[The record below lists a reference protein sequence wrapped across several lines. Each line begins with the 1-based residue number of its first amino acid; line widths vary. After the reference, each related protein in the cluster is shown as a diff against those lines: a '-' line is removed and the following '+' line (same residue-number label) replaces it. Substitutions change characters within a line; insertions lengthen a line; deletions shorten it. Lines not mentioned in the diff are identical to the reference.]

1 MKHISAAG
9 DHTDSAAPST
19 PDNSTQPASTPGN
32 VAQPVASTSGEA
44 DVTQHAATSG
54 GDAGGAAAPGG
65 DVKVERTPNP
75 MGTQPIGKLIA
86 QFSIPTIVMMVF
98 NSLYNIID
106 TAFLQIA
113 VPITGA
119 AVTQLAFPVQ
129 TILMGFSM
137 LGGIGGNAMA
147 AIELGRGN
155 RAKVGKILGNTAVLL
170 FGIAVVVGICSVL
183 FADPLLTALGA
194 SAELWEPAKSF
205 ITIICVGFAFQSLG
219 MGLNNFL
226 RTAGRPNLSLGCSVL
241 GTVACIV
248 LNYVFVIVMGLG
260 VAGSAYAT
268 VIGQAAGMVPVMAF
282 FLLYKGEGFKLQ
294 ARNCIP
300 DVRLIVDICALGLAS
315 FAIQVAQTAVT
326 IVMNHVIG
334 IWGAQD
340 PMGFETALSTISIA
354 WKVLSM
360 AYMPIIGI
368 TSGVQPLLGFN
379 VGAQLWSRV
388 LKLYKWACIDCFLV
402 AAAFQLVFWVMPQAP
417 LALFSVRA
425 DLMPF
430 ACDTIRMFSFWL
442 GPVGFQIMASSYF
455 QSSGQPMKATIL
467 ELTRQFLFL
476 IPLYILMPGFAV
488 SVLGMSGLDGVRLA
502 PPISDI
508 LAFVVTVAFFTIEWR
523 KLKRLES
530 SSSSLSASIGHQA

>member
-1 MKHISAAG
+1 MNQETPSAASSRSDAAG
-9 DHTDSAAPST
+9 SAETAAPAADIDT
-19 PDNSTQPASTPGN
+19 R
-32 VAQPVASTSGEA
+32 VVREA
-44 DVTQHAATSG
+44 
-54 GDAGGAAAPGG
+54 
-65 DVKVERTPNP
+65 NP

-86 QFSIPTIVMMVF
+86 QFSVPTIVMMVF

-106 TAFLQIA
+106 TAFLQVA
-113 VPITGA
+113 VPVIGA
-119 AVTQLAFPVQ
+119 AVTQIAYPVQ

-155 RAKVGKILGNTAVLL
+155 DDKVEKILGNTAVLL
-170 FGIAVVVGICSVL
+170 FGIAVIVGVCSVL

-194 SAELWEPAKSF
+194 SQELWEPAKGF
-205 ITIICVGFAFQSLG
+205 ITIVCVGFAFQSLG
-219 MGLNNFL
+219 MGMNNFL
-226 RTAGRPNLSLGCSVL
+226 RTAGKPNLSLGCSIL
-241 GTVACIV
+241 GTAACIV
-248 LNYVFVIVMGLG
+248 LNNIFVVHLG
-260 VAGSAYAT
+260 WGVNGSAYAT
-268 VIGQAAGMVPVMAF
+268 VIGQGFSMVPVMLF
-282 FLLYKGEGFKLQ
+282 FIVYKGSAFKLRL
-294 ARNCIP
+294 RNCVP
-300 DVRLIVDICALGLAS
+300 DMRLIIDICALGLAS

-354 WKVLSM
+354 WKVLSI
-360 AYMPIIGI
+360 AYMPIIGL

-402 AAAFQLVFWVMPQAP
+402 AMAFQLVFWIVPEAP
-417 LALFSVRA
+417 LSLFSVRD

-455 QSSGQPMKATIL
+455 QSSGQPMKATVL

-508 LAFVVTVAFFTIEWR
+508 LAFVVTVVFFVSEWN
-523 KLKRLES
+523 KLKRLERTS
-530 SSSSLSASIGHQA
+530 GHLAASVGPQA

>member
-1 MKHISAAG
+1 MKQPAFTDKDADDKTASQAAGAPAGTAVPCTDADAIGSASASNTANAAPATSAA
-9 DHTDSAAPST
+9 ARIKR
-19 PDNSTQPASTPGN
+19 
-32 VAQPVASTSGEA
+32 E
-44 DVTQHAATSG
+44 
-54 GDAGGAAAPGG
+54 
-65 DVKVERTPNP
+65 PNP

-106 TAFLQIA
+106 TAFLQVA
-113 VPITGA
+113 VPIIGA
-119 AVTQLAFPVQ
+119 AVTQIAFPVQ

-155 RAKVGKILGNTAVLL
+155 HSKVEKILGNTAVLL
-170 FGIAVVVGICSVL
+170 FGIAVAVGICSVL
-183 FADPLLTALGA
+183 FAEPLLTALGA
-194 SAELWEPAKSF
+194 SDELWQPAKSF
-205 ITIICVGFAFQSLG
+205 ITIICVGFVFQSLG
-219 MGLNNFL
+219 MGMNNFL
-226 RTAGRPNLSLGCSVL
+226 RTAGKPNLSLGCSVL
-241 GTVACIV
+241 GTAACIV
-248 LNYVFVIVMGLG
+248 LNYVFVIRLGWG

-268 VIGQAAGMVPVMAF
+268 VIGQAFGMAPVMLF
-282 FLLYKGEGFKLQ
+282 FIVYKGAAFKLRLQ
-294 ARNCIP
+294 NCVP
-300 DVRLIVDICALGLAS
+300 DLRLIIDICALGLAS
-315 FAIQVAQTAVT
+315 FAIQAAQTAVT
-326 IVMNHVIG
+326 VVMNHVIG

-340 PMGFETALSTISIA
+340 AMGFETALSTISIA
-354 WKVLSM
+354 WKVLSL
-360 AYMPIIGI
+360 AYMPIIGL

-402 AAAFQLVFWVMPQAP
+402 AAAFQLVFWVAPQAP
-417 LALFSVRA
+417 LALFSVRE

-455 QSSGQPMKATIL
+455 QSSGQPMKATVL

-508 LAFVVTVAFFTIEWR
+508 MAFVVTVVFFVSEWH
-523 KLKRLES
+523 KLKRLEKTS
-530 SSSSLSASIGHQA
+530 GHLSASVGHQV